1 MGTLNGLPPVHP
13 GGFLREIL
21 DESGLSQAAFAR
33 IVGLSTM
40 RISHV
45 VNGKRPV
52 TAEMALLFGK
62 AFGQTPQYWLN
73 LQADYDL
80 KTAALGLG
88 RKLSHVHEYTAMKK
102 IAQAKR

>member
-1 MGTLNGLPPVHP
+1 MNIQNGLPPLHP
-13 GGFLREIL
+13 GEYLKEIIEEL
-21 DESGLSQAAFAR
+21 GISQARLAR
-33 IVGLSTM
+33 FLGVSTM

-45 VNGKRPV
+45 IRGKRPV

-80 KTAALGLG
+80 KAAALIVGPRLCDVPDLA
-88 RKLSHVHEYTAMKK
+88 RV
-102 IAQAKR
+102 